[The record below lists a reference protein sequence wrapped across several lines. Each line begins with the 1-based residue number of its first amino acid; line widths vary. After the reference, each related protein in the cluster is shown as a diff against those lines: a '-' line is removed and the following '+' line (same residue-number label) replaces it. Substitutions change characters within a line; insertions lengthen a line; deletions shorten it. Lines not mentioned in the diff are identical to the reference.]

1 MSISDPAQIAAKFN
15 ALKTRCQQA
24 AETAALA
31 SLSREITDVSAKVR
45 SLSSDIARIRER
57 RYVFSKYLE
66 HKAEVVQEH
75 WQPSAEQAQER
86 IESERAALQQDIEQ
100 ANVLI
105 QKAEMVANNPKVQ
118 LDILPMIENAVT
130 QLETKT
136 KAATDQIKALYSP
149 HLADI
154 NQTVEQL
161 RKINWYLNQRDEAS
175 FSFLA
180 GESVFL
186 AADAEWVVTGQ
197 GGKDPDGILFLTD
210 QRLVFEQKE
219 TTGKTLGLFGGKKAH
234 EMKWEVPLNQIE
246 KVEAENKGLFGGKDM
261 LNFTLGS
268 GARYPIMTVEVK
280 GGVQS
285 KFWAAQINRMV
296 SGETD
301 DERAIQPD
309 PEMIAAIRSA
319 PTACHVC
326 GATLPRLIANQTQI
340 SCEYCGAVIRL

>member
-1 MSISDPAQIAAKFN
+1 MSISDPTQIAAQFN
-15 ALKTRCQQA
+15 NLKMRSQRA
-24 AETAALA
+24 AETAALT
-31 SLSREITDVSAKVR
+31 SLSREITDISAKVNA
-45 SLSSDIARIRER
+45 LPSDVARVRER
-57 RYVFSKYLE
+57 RYVFAKYLE

-75 WQPSAEQAQER
+75 WQPSADQAQEH
-86 IESERAALQQDIEQ
+86 IEAERAALQQDVEQ
-100 ANVLI
+100 LNMLI
-105 QKAEMVANNPKVQ
+105 QKAEMVSNNLKVQ

-136 KAATDQIKALYSP
+136 KAATEQIKALYSQ
-149 HLADI
+149 HVTDI
-154 NQTVEQL
+154 NQTVEQI

-234 EMKWEVPLNQIE
+234 EVKWEIPLSQVE

-268 GARYPIMTVEVK
+268 GARYPTITVEVK

-296 SGETD
+296 RGETD

-309 PEMIAAIRSA
+309 PEMLKAIRSA

-326 GATLPRLIANQTQI
+326 GATLPRLVANQTQM